1 MPKKVKRNPEVKS
14 TPAAA
19 MPPPQ
24 VAVKQLFPKRDSKAV
39 TETGFPVVGIGASA
53 GGLAAIEAFFSAIPG
68 ETETGMAFVL
78 VQHLAPDH
86 KSMLSELIRRYT
98 RMKVHEAEDGMKVAA
113 DSAYIIPP
121 TATWRF

>member
-1 MPKKVKRNPEVKS
+1 MPKKKKRNPEGTPICAALPS
-14 TPAAA
+14 TDAADKPMPA
-19 MPPPQ
+19 
-24 VAVKQLFPKRDSKAV
+24 RSKKAL
-39 TETGFPVVGIGASA
+39 TESRFPVVGIGASA
-53 GGLAAIEAFFSAIPG
+53 GGLAAIEAFFSAIPA

-98 RMKVHEAEDGMKVAA
+98 RMKIHEAVDGMKVAA
-113 DSAYIIPP
+113 DNAYIIPP